1 VPALQRTRTTAA
13 ATRAHGRGPAAN
25 NRPGQ
30 APGGVTGHLL
40 GLQRT
45 AGNAAVSRMVAGGGG
60 GAETAMLRVGSRGAE
75 VEKLQRALNGSGRCN
90 PVAVDGQFGPGT
102 GAAVRQAQAAFGL
115 MADGIVGPATWGA
128 LSGAPAQSAGQ
139 PTGAAGQGG
148 LAAQAAAKLA
158 QIKTL
163 IATAAAKPV
172 PAAGAQVETSTSV
185 GAAATAD
192 KASLRGPQD
201 DDESWYDQAANAVSN
216 AAEVVSETAS
226 SAASSVADTASQ
238 AAGAVSDAAGQVY
251 DNVTEAASGAA
262 AWVGDKAG
270 EAYGAAAAVAGQAY
284 SAASSAASSAG
295 TWAQG
300 VVEKAVDTATSAAA
314 TVGTAASSV
323 VSDLEALGQAVVQ
336 GVAAELSDLRDLAG
350 RIAAGLGLD
359 KVLGALEALFQS
371 LKGKLSRLL
380 SGEGPLSPDE
390 PKQVSIPL
398 GVDQLTGGVT
408 PCDSTEGTVDTK
420 HPLSRQGDAKIEP
433 ASSFGANQPSF
444 EIDGIAEVAEGRD
457 KVDISIWLQLD
468 NKWAIRSNGKTDIT
482 GPDDSKLTPANFKQA
497 ADDLDPAK
505 QDAGLYPGS
514 VPRNQFWSSSLT
526 TEHEL
531 FHEAEIL
538 KSFPRIAKAPDT
550 VALANNRYVDV
561 SSMWSFFR
569 AIGFDMGRCDD
580 ASRKVF
586 EQIKKDIGAKVV
598 REMNQA
604 VSSEAAERRA
614 YASGRQG
621 YTDLA
626 ESIREHGKRKGWT

>member
-1 VPALQRTRTTAA
+1 MATLQRARTTAPA
-13 ATRAHGRGPAAN
+13 SRAHGRGPAAHA
-25 NRPGQ
+25 RPRQQ
-30 APGGVTGHLL
+30 AGGVTGHLL
-40 GLQRT
+40 SLQQT

-60 GAETAMLRVGSRGAE
+60 ATGMLRVGSRGAE
-75 VEKLQRALNGSGRCN
+75 VEKLQRALNGSGRCK

-102 GAAVRQAQAAFGL
+102 GAAVRQVQAAFGL
-115 MADGIVGPATWGA
+115 MADGIVGPKTWGA
-128 LSGAPAQSAGQ
+128 LGGAPAQAAG
-139 PTGAAGQGG
+139 PAGAAGQGG

-163 IATAAAKPV
+163 IATAGARQAPV
-172 PAAGAQVETSTSV
+172 AAQVEASV
-185 GAAATAD
+185 GSGATGD
-192 KASLRGPQD
+192 TASIRGPQD
-201 DDESWYDQAANAVSN
+201 DDESWFDQASNAVSN
-216 AAEVVSETAS
+216 AAEAVSDTAS
-226 SAASSVADTASQ
+226 SAVSSVASTASQ
-238 AAGAVSDAAGQVY
+238 AY
-251 DNVTEAASGAA
+251 DAASGAA
-262 AWVGDKAG
+262 GEVYDNVSAAASSAAEWVGDKAG

-284 SAASSAASSAG
+284 NAASSAASSAG

-300 VVEKAVDTATSAAA
+300 VVDKAVDTATSVAQ

-336 GVAAELSDLRDLAG
+336 GVASELKDLRDLAG

-359 KVLGALEALFQS
+359 KVLGALEALYQS

-380 SGEGPLSPDE
+380 SGAGPLSPDE

-398 GVDQLTGGVT
+398 GVDALGGGMT

-433 ASSFGANQPSF
+433 ASSFGMNQPNF

-468 NKWAIRSNGKTDIT
+468 NKWAIRSNGKTDISS
-482 GPDDSKLTPANFKQA
+482 PDDSKLTAGNFKQA

-505 QDAGLYPGS
+505 QSSELYPGS
-514 VPRNQFWSSSLT
+514 VARSQFWSSALT
-526 TEHEL
+526 TQHEL

-538 KSFPRIAKAPDT
+538 KNFPRIAKSADT

-586 EQIKKDIGAKVV
+586 EQIKKDIGTKVV

-604 VSSEAAERRA
+604 VSNESAERRA

-626 ESIREHGKRKGWT
+626 EGIREHGKRKGWK